1 MFGTKPRV
9 NPLQTRKQLLIAESE
24 INRAEMLDEW
34 QEISNGVRTLTDRV
48 KSVGS
53 LASAATL
60 LVSAFPLRN
69 PEPSTGKSS
78 WLNTIFKG
86 AKLAGSVW
94 LAYRSRRP

>member
-1 MFGTKPRV
+1 MFRQQPRL
-9 NPLQTRKQLLIAESE
+9 NPLQARKQLLIAESE
-24 INRAEMLDEW
+24 INRAEMLHEW
-34 QEISNGVRTLTDRV
+34 REITDGVRHMTDRAM
-48 KSVGS
+48 SVGS

-86 AKLAGSVW
+86 AKLAGSIW

>member
-1 MFGTKPRV
+1 MFGTEPRV

-24 INRAEMLDEW
+24 INRAAMLDEW
-34 QEISNGVRTLTDRV
+34 HDIADGVRSLTDRV
-48 KSVGS
+48 KTVGS

-69 PEPSTGKSS
+69 SERSTGKSS
-78 WLNTIFKG
+78 WFDTIFKG
-86 AKLAGSVW
+86 AKLAGSMW

>member
-1 MFGTKPRV
+1 MFGQKHRV
-9 NPLQTRKQLLIAESE
+9 NPVQARKQLLIAESD
-24 INRAEMLDEW
+24 INRAEMLHEW
-34 QEISNGVRTLTDRV
+34 QEISSGVRGFSDRL

-69 PEPSTGKSS
+69 SQPSDGKPS

-86 AKLAGSVW
+86 AKLAGSLW
-94 LAYRSRRP
+94 LAYKSRRR